1 MSGKNNKFMRIFL
14 KYLSCYIAALIIV
27 YFIVLNIA
35 EAGAREKLWNDIM
48 LFVNFG
54 VLVFLFIR
62 FAKNPL
68 INFLKGQGDRISEQL
83 KSVESDVLEARSR
96 MEAESDRLK
105 DLDENLVNITK
116 SIIAAGAREKESII
130 KRAQDVAD
138 KMISDAKKEA
148 EFKMLSAKKR
158 FSEEMLE
165 AAVKITA
172 DKISQSITGE
182 DDDNLIDSFASDLSS
197 GRNLLTEL

>member
-96 MEAESDRLK
+96 MEAESDRIK